1 MRKEV
6 NKQMAN
12 FFKGYGVKA
21 YQEKH
26 KGESVEEIQTAKLK
40 GFTAPDPK
48 TLKNKKSNRYESN
61 PMSED
66 ENI

>member
-1 MRKEV
+1 
-6 NKQMAN
+6 MAN

-26 KGESVEEIQTAKLK
+26 EGEYVEEIQTTKLK

-48 TLKNKKSNRYESN
+48 TLKNKKSNRYGSN
-61 PMSED
+61 PISED

>member
-1 MRKEV
+1 
-6 NKQMAN
+6 MAN

-26 KGESVEEIQTAKLK
+26 EGELVEEIQTARLK

-48 TLKNKKSNRYESN
+48 TLKNKKSNRYGN
-61 PMSED
+61 DPISED
-66 ENI
+66 EDI